1 MIIGNWIELT
11 SETAQRLGHLKAI
24 AVVSSPSKTTNT
36 EGINAELS
44 KLLTR
49 RVSLL
54 TVNAEIEKYF
64 RNRKSKDVSEAI
76 DIQDCY
82 LSDPRI
88 PSQTGAL
95 AKSAF
100 RDSLIPNLATE
111 IGLLLPT
118 NYSLTPLGQVL
129 VHLIRPEESA
139 ALRQYDLNVNP
150 FLLTTEQ
157 KVFFLY
163 CFLRSDG
170 DVLRRLYSRL
180 ISRTG
185 WFHRSEAGNEL
196 VEVFREIAADYSK
209 KIRSGRDVAAVQKL
223 KEYALAIESQPA
235 TSHSGVREQRTTV
248 RLEVFVDMG
257 LLEKEDP
264 TKYTY
269 KFTPIGTAFMRDF
282 TQGADV
288 DSFLLDNFFN
298 SVNQSFGRGAKP
310 IYDSKDLFLQL
321 LLPEHSLLASGL
333 GYAPL
338 HETLLLTILRNLG
351 GGRRVYFELSWGIEA
366 IKELQRGYPND
377 IKFNINRQG
386 EIRYVKFSRGFSP
399 QALT

>member
-1 MIIGNWIELT
+1 MTIGSWIELT
-11 SETAQRLGHLKAI
+11 SEKAQRLGYLKAI
-24 AVVSSPSKTTNT
+24 VLLSSPSKTTNT

-49 RVSLL
+49 RVPLS
-54 TVNAEIEKYF
+54 TVNPDIEKYS
-64 RNRKSKDVSEAI
+64 RNRKSKDSSEAI

-82 LSDPRI
+82 LSDPRM

-111 IGLLLPT
+111 IRLLLPT
-118 NYSLTPLGQVL
+118 NYSLTPLGQLLFHL
-129 VHLIRPEESA
+129 VRPEESA
-139 ALRQYDLNVNP
+139 ALRQYDPNVNP

-157 KVFFLY
+157 KAFFLY

-180 ISRTG
+180 ISRAG

-196 VEVFREIAADYSK
+196 AEVFREIAAGYSK
-209 KIRSGRDVAAVQKL
+209 KIRSGRDVTAVQKL
-223 KEYALAIESQPA
+223 REYALAIESQPD
-235 TSHSGVREQRTTV
+235 TSHSGVREQRTTM

-269 KFTPIGTAFMRDF
+269 RFTPNGTAFMRDF
-282 TQGADV
+282 TQAADV
-288 DSFLLDNFFN
+288 DSFLLEYFFN
-298 SVNQSFGRGAKP
+298 SVNQSFGCGAKP
-310 IYDSKDLFLQL
+310 IRDSKDLFLQL

-333 GYAPL
+333 GYGPL
-338 HETLLLTILRNLG
+338 HETLLLTVLRNLG
-351 GGRRVYFELSWGIEA
+351 GGRHVYFELSWGIEA
-366 IKELQRGYPND
+366 IKELQRGHPND